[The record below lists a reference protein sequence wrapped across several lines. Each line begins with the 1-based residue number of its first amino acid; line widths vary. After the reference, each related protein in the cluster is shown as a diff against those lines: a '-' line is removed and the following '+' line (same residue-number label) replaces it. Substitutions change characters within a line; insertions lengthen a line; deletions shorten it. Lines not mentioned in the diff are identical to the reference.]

1 MKKDQYMQG
10 YTDGLFKA
18 LQIAKDGGIEAL
30 EREVRFRGITGVN
43 TKVSQS
49 ELMQASQHI
58 KELTLKTV
66 LTMATMV
73 LRDEFGFGGK
83 RGNRFVKRFMEKTE
97 CLLGDFVSWQ
107 DMIDTIKDEMGIDIS
122 FSDGELNKLRRR

>member
-1 MKKDQYMQG
+1 MQG
-10 YTDGLFKA
+10 YTDGLYKA
-18 LQIAKDGGIEAL
+18 LQIAKDGGVETL
-30 EREVRFRGITGVN
+30 EREIRFRGITGVS

-73 LRDEFGFGGK
+73 LRDEFGFGCT
-83 RGNRFVKRFMEKTE
+83 RGNRFVRRFNEKTA
-97 CLLGDFVSWQ
+97 CLVDDFVSWQ
-107 DMIDTIKDEMGIDIS
+107 DMIDTIKAEMGIDVG
-122 FSDGELNKLRRR
+122 FKDDELQQLRG